1 MIRSVFTVRK
11 MDCPSEEALIRSAFE
26 GTQEVHAI
34 ECNIAAREVVI
45 FHSNPLTDVLGQ
57 LDQLKL
63 DSTHKQSDNVAAGEV
78 IKKNS
83 QKTALITVLIIN
95 AVLFAAEMLYGYL
108 SGSMGL
114 VADSLDMLADAFV
127 YGLSLYAIG
136 HTVNKKKKVARASG
150 YIQMLLAF
158 TGLAECVRR
167 FFGAGEI
174 PEWNT
179 MIIVSL
185 IALAGN
191 AWCYYLLR
199 GMNSSEANIKASVIF
214 TSNDIIINLGV
225 IAAAIFVTVLSS
237 PIPDLAVGLIVFLIV
252 LNGARTIL
260 ALGK

>member
-1 MIRSVFTVRK
+1 MILRSEFHVAK
-11 MDCPSEEALIRSAFE
+11 MDCPSEEALIRMHFDGDADIKK
-26 GTQEVHAI
+26 I
-34 ECNIAAREVVI
+34 ECDIGSRRVYIYHDKDAGGIPDRLAALNLESVFVK
-45 FHSNPLTDVLGQ
+45 TDPVDAVTETGR
-57 LDQLKL
+57 DKKL
-63 DSTHKQSDNVAAGEV
+63 
-78 IKKNS
+78 
-83 QKTALITVLIIN
+83 LITVLIIN

-114 VADSLDMLADAFV
+114 VADSLDMLADALV

-136 HTVNKKKKVARASG
+136 HTVTRKKLVARASG

-167 FFGAGEI
+167 FLGAGEI